1 MVNTS
6 LDRKYRASQ
15 RGSFNYE
22 PLPDGDY
29 KVKVVEIEPWKE
41 SVKTIQVIK
50 REENGQP
57 IKDEKGKNVTET
69 VNNCVFYNCKVKF
82 EVVEGEYKGRFIFH
96 NLTTHP
102 NMDWSIDNFLYAI
115 GVPEITA
122 GQIQANCVGKT
133 CIGNVYTDTYTKTT
147 QNKETGLDEEV
158 ERKINKFKSL
168 KPLNNSN
175 QTESAEPYNSLGI

>member
-6 LDRKYRASQ
+6 LDRKYSASQ

-69 VNNCVFYNCKVKF
+69 VNNCVFYNCRVKF

-102 NMDWSIDNFLYAI
+102 NMDWRVEF
-115 GVPEITA
+115 
-122 GQIQANCVGKT
+122 KT
-133 CIGNVYTDTYTKTT
+133 RCEDKT
-147 QNKETGLDEEV
+147 
-158 ERKINKFKSL
+158 
-168 KPLNNSN
+168 
-175 QTESAEPYNSLGI
+175 